1 MRSAERRGREHA
13 VWVCSSVR
21 RNAAGER
28 LPPYHCRL
36 TAEQR
41 VIRACRIEDV
51 PLVLGLWKQARS
63 VHASTPDRLEDL
75 ERLVLQS
82 PGALLVAES
91 DRGVSGVL
99 IAAWDGWRGN
109 LYRLAVHP
117 EHRRDGVGL
126 ALVRA
131 GEERLRRQGATR
143 VTALVAYDDPVA
155 AAFWDSAGY
164 PRDPQIGR
172 RVRDM

>member
-1 MRSAERRGREHA
+1 MT
-13 VWVCSSVR
+13 
-21 RNAAGER
+21 AGQ
-28 LPPYHCRL
+28 
-36 TAEQR
+36 T
-41 VIRACRIEDV
+41 VIRACRPEDI
-51 PLVLGLWKQARS
+51 PLVLGLWEQARS
-63 VHASTPDRLEDL
+63 EHATTPDRPEDL
-75 ERLVLQS
+75 ERLILGS

-117 EHRRDGVGL
+117 KHRRGGVGL

-131 GEERLRRQGATR
+131 GEEHLRRQGAMR
-143 VTALVAYDDPVA
+143 VTALVAYDDRLA

-164 PRDPQIGR
+164 PQDLQIGR
-172 RVRDM
+172 RVRNI